1 MTLLRFSL
9 ALLLILAT
17 PALAGPPPPGA
28 RFDIQLQAPMAFGAP
43 LEAIELDPDE
53 VNAAEVAD
61 LNRRGVYTICYVSV
75 GTAEEWRADFDQ
87 FPPEVLG
94 REYDDWPGEFFLD
107 ARRTDLLLPLM
118 VARFQRCRAMGF
130 DAIEADNIDLPGQ
143 ASGFPLSRRDVVAYV
158 SKLAQSAHAM
168 GLGLGQKNFPE
179 AITALSPL
187 LDFAVVESCFAQGW
201 CNAEAPYIARGKP
214 VFAIEYAV
222 PAAKQ
227 PGLCAE
233 AARQKISL
241 VFKTLDL
248 TAEGTGCP

>member
-1 MTLLRFSL
+1 MTLLRLSL

-28 RFDIQLQAPMAFGAP
+28 RFDIQLQAPMAFNAP
-43 LEAIELDPDE
+43 LEAIELDPNE
-53 VNAAEVAD
+53 VSAAEVAK
-61 LNRRGVYTICYVSV
+61 LNRRGVYTI
-75 GTAEEWRADFDQ
+75 
-87 FPPEVLG
+87 
-94 REYDDWPGEFFLD
+94 
-107 ARRTDLLLPLM
+107 
-118 VARFQRCRAMGF
+118 
-130 DAIEADNIDLPGQ
+130 GQ

-201 CNAEAPYIARGKP
+201 CNAEAPDIARGKP
-214 VFAIEYAV
+214 VFAIEYGV